1 MSRAHAAA
9 HAREKGERSTIAQH
23 ALTVLAG
30 QLAVMAFGVT
40 DTIVAGRYSPTA
52 LAALSVGTSIFVSV
66 YVSLMGIFQALLPLW
81 AEQRGA
87 GQPQAMGRS
96 LRQALYLLTAVCAL
110 GMAILLRPDALL
122 RWTDVPADL
131 QREVQS
137 YLSVLAWSLPAALLF
152 RLFGTLNQALGRP
165 QLVTVLQLLS
175 LLLKIPLSVWLTFGG
190 AGLPA
195 LGAVGCAWATLAV
208 NYAMVA
214 IALALLR
221 SQGLYAPLALW
232 RRMERPDWRLL
243 AHFARL
249 GIPAGLAILVEVTSF
264 TLMAL
269 FVARQGTLA
278 SASHQIAAN
287 LAALCYMV
295 PLSLAIATSARV
307 SYWRGAGDEAMARRL
322 ILMGLRFAALT
333 GLALASA
340 LFLSR
345 HGVAGIYTSSAD
357 VMALTASLLAWVA
370 AYHVADA
377 IQTFCIFVL
386 RCYRIT
392 VAPLLIYCVLLWGGG
407 LAGGYWLA
415 YAAGP
420 ALPAWLPA
428 GTPAPFWASSAA
440 ALMATALVF
449 GAMVSKVARTRDR

>member
-1 MSRAHAAA
+1 MTRDLLPDRHVQQGTEL
-9 HAREKGERSTIAQH
+9 RMIGQH

-40 DTIVAGRYSPTA
+40 DTIVAGRYSEAA
-52 LAALSVGTSIFVSV
+52 LAALSIGAAIFVSV

-87 GQPQAMGRS
+87 DQPQAIGRS
-96 LRQALYLLTAVCAL
+96 LRQAMYLLAAACLL
-110 GMAILLRPDALL
+110 GMAVLLRPDALL
-122 RWTDVPADL
+122 RWTDVPAGL
-131 QREVQS
+131 QREVKA

-152 RLFGTLNQALGRP
+152 RIYSTLNQALGRP
-165 QLVTVLQLLS
+165 LLVTWLQLLS
-175 LLLKIPLSVWLTFGG
+175 LLLKLPLSVWLTFGG
-190 AGLPA
+190 GGLAP

-208 NYAMVA
+208 NYTMVA

-221 SQGLYAPLALW
+221 RQAFYAPLALW
-232 RRMERPDWRLL
+232 QRMERPDWRQL

-307 SYWRGAGDEAMARRL
+307 SYWRGAGDEALARRL
-322 ILMGLRFAALT
+322 IAMGFRLAALS
-333 GLALASA
+333 GLVLASA
-340 LFLSR
+340 LFAAR
-345 HGVAGIYTSSAD
+345 HGVARIYTGSPEVVA
-357 VMALTASLLAWVA
+357 MTASLLAWVA

-392 VAPLLIYCVLLWGGG
+392 VTPLVIYGVLLWGGG

-415 YAAGP
+415 YEAGP
-420 ALPAWLPA
+420 GLPAWLHA
-428 GTPAPFWASSAA
+428 GTPVPFWASSAA
-440 ALMATALVF
+440 ALLATSAVF
-449 GAMVSKVARTRDR
+449 SVIVRKVAGR

>member
-1 MSRAHAAA
+1 MSQPAHAQP
-9 HAREKGERSTIAQH
+9 GESRTIAQH

-40 DTIVAGRYSPTA
+40 DTIVAGRYSEGA
-52 LAALSVGTSIFVSV
+52 LAALSVGSAIFVSV

-87 GQPQAMGRS
+87 GQPQAIGRT
-96 LRQALYLLTAVCAL
+96 LRQSMYLLATVCVP
-110 GMAILLRPDALL
+110 GMGVLLCPGALL
-122 RWTDVPADL
+122 HWADVPPDL
-131 QREVQS
+131 QIEVRA
-137 YLSVLAWSLPAALLF
+137 YLYVLAWSLPAALLF
-152 RLFGTLNQALGRP
+152 RIYSTLNQALGHP
-165 QLVTVLQLLS
+165 LLVTWLQMLS
-175 LLLKIPLSVWLTFGG
+175 LLLKIPLSIWLAFGG

-195 LGAVGCAWATLAV
+195 LGAEGCAWATLVV

-214 IALALLR
+214 LAMALVRGKA
-221 SQGLYAPLALW
+221 LYAPLALW
-232 RRMERPDWRLL
+232 RRMEAPDWRQL
-243 AHFARL
+243 AQFARL
-249 GIPAGLAILVEVTSF
+249 GVPAGLAILVEVTSF

-307 SYWRGAGDEAMARRL
+307 SYWRGAGDEVMARRL
-322 ILMGLRFAALT
+322 VTMGWRLAALA
-333 GLALASA
+333 GVLLASL

-345 HGVAGIYTSSAD
+345 AGLARIYSSNPEVVAI
-357 VMALTASLLAWVA
+357 TASLLAWVA

-392 VAPLLIYCVLLWGGG
+392 VAPLVIYCLLLWGGG

-415 YAAGP
+415 YGAEL
-420 ALPAWLPA
+420 ALPTWLHP
-428 GTPAPFWASSAA
+428 GTPAPFWASSAC
-440 ALMATALVF
+440 ALLVTALVF
-449 GAMVSKVARTRDR
+449 SAIVRKVTGR

>member
-1 MSRAHAAA
+1 MSQPARAPL
-9 HAREKGERSTIAQH
+9 GTERRTIAQH

-40 DTIVAGRYSPTA
+40 DTIVAGRYAEEA
-52 LAALSVGTSIFVSV
+52 LAALSVGSAIFVSV

-81 AEQRGA
+81 AEHRGA
-87 GQPQAMGRS
+87 GQPQAIGRT
-96 LRQALYLLTAVCAL
+96 LRQAMYMLLAACAL
-110 GMAILLRPDALL
+110 GMGVLLFPDALL
-122 RWTDVPADL
+122 RWADVPPPL
-131 QREVQS
+131 QVEVRA

-152 RLFGTLNQALGRP
+152 RIYSTLNQALGHP
-165 QLVTVLQLLS
+165 LLVTWLQLLS
-175 LLLKIPLSVWLTFGG
+175 LLLKIPLSIWLAFGG

-195 LGAVGCAWATLAV
+195 LGAEGCAWATLVV

-214 IALALLR
+214 LAFVLMR

-232 RRMERPDWRLL
+232 RRMEPPDWPQLVQ
-243 AHFARL
+243 FARL
-249 GIPAGLAILVEVTSF
+249 GVPAGLAILVEVTSF

-295 PLSLAIATSARV
+295 PLSLAIATSARI

-322 ILMGLRFAALT
+322 VTMGWRLAAT
-333 GLALASA
+333 GGLVLASA

-345 HGVAGIYTSSAD
+345 EGLARIYSSNPEVVAT
-357 VMALTASLLAWVA
+357 TASLLAWVA

-377 IQTFCIFVL
+377 VQTFCLFVL

-392 VAPLLIYCVLLWGGG
+392 VAPLVIYCLLLWGGG

-415 YAAGP
+415 YGTDS
-420 ALPAWLPA
+420 ALPAWLHH
-428 GTPAPFWASSAA
+428 GTPAPFWAGSAC
-440 ALMATALVF
+440 ALLVTALVF
-449 GAMVSKVARTRDR
+449 SAIVRKATSR

>member
-1 MSRAHAAA
+1 MYM
-9 HAREKGERSTIAQH
+9 
-23 ALTVLAG
+23 L
-30 QLAVMAFGVT
+30 
-40 DTIVAGRYSPTA
+40 
-52 LAALSVGTSIFVSV
+52 LAACAVG
-66 YVSLMGIFQALLPLW
+66 MGVLLF
-81 AEQRGA
+81 
-87 GQPQAMGRS
+87 
-96 LRQALYLLTAVCAL
+96 
-110 GMAILLRPDALL
+110 PDALL
-122 RWTDVPADL
+122 RWADVPLPL
-131 QREVQS
+131 QVQVRA

-152 RLFGTLNQALGRP
+152 RIYSTLNQALGHP
-165 QLVTVLQLLS
+165 LLVTWLQLVS
-175 LLLKIPLSVWLTFGG
+175 LLIKIPLSIWLAFGG

-195 LGAVGCAWATLAV
+195 LGAEGCAWATLIV

-214 IALALLR
+214 LALSLMR
-221 SQGLYAPLALW
+221 SQRLYAPLALW
-232 RRMERPDWRLL
+232 QRMEPPDWPQL
-243 AHFARL
+243 AQFARL

-307 SYWRGAGDEAMARRL
+307 SYWRGAGDEVTARRL
-322 ILMGLRFAALT
+322 VAMGWRLAAMG
-333 GLALASA
+333 GLVLACA

-345 HGVAGIYTSSAD
+345 EGLARIYSGNLEVVAI
-357 VMALTASLLAWVA
+357 TASLLAWVA

-392 VAPLLIYCVLLWGGG
+392 VAPLVIYCLLLWGGG

-415 YAAGP
+415 YGTDSV
-420 ALPAWLPA
+420 LPAWLHP
-428 GTPAPFWASSAA
+428 GTPAPFWAGSAC
-440 ALMATALVF
+440 ALLVTAVVFSAVVRKATN
-449 GAMVSKVARTRDR
+449 R

>member
-1 MSRAHAAA
+1 MSQPARAPL
-9 HAREKGERSTIAQH
+9 GTERRTIAQH

-40 DTIVAGRYSPTA
+40 DTIVAGRYAEEA
-52 LAALSVGTSIFVSV
+52 LAALSVGSAIFVSV

-81 AEQRGA
+81 AEHRGA
-87 GQPQAMGRS
+87 GQPEAIGRT
-96 LRQALYLLTAVCAL
+96 LRQAMYMLLAACAL
-110 GMAILLRPDALL
+110 GMGVLLFPDALL
-122 RWTDVPADL
+122 RWADVPPPL
-131 QREVQS
+131 QVEVRA

-152 RLFGTLNQALGRP
+152 RIYSTLNQALGHP
-165 QLVTVLQLLS
+165 LLVTWLQLLS
-175 LLLKIPLSVWLTFGG
+175 LLLKIPLSIWLAFGG

-195 LGAVGCAWATLAV
+195 LGAEGCAWATLVV

-214 IALALLR
+214 LAFVLMR
-221 SQGLYAPLALW
+221 SQCLYAPLALW
-232 RRMERPDWRLL
+232 QRMEPPDWPQL
-243 AHFARL
+243 AQLARL
-249 GIPAGLAILVEVTSF
+249 DVPAGLAILVEVTSF

-269 FVARQGTLA
+269 FVARQGTLS

-295 PLSLAIATSARV
+295 PLSLAIATSARI

-322 ILMGLRFAALT
+322 VTMGWRLAAT
-333 GLALASA
+333 GGLVLASA

-345 HGVAGIYTSSAD
+345 EGLARIYSSNPEVVAT
-357 VMALTASLLAWVA
+357 TASLLAWVA

-377 IQTFCIFVL
+377 VQTFCLFVL

-392 VAPLLIYCVLLWGGG
+392 VAPLVIYCLLLWGGG

-415 YAAGP
+415 YGTDS
-420 ALPAWLPA
+420 ALPAWLHH
-428 GTPAPFWASSAA
+428 GTSAPFWASSAC
-440 ALMATALVF
+440 ALLVTALVF
-449 GAMVSKVARTRDR
+449 SAIVRKATSR

>member
-1 MSRAHAAA
+1 MNQPARAPL
-9 HAREKGERSTIAQH
+9 GTERRTIAQH

-40 DTIVAGRYSPTA
+40 DTIVAGRYAEEA
-52 LAALSVGTSIFVSV
+52 LAALSVGSAIFVSV

-81 AEQRGA
+81 AEHRGA
-87 GQPQAMGRS
+87 GQPEAIGRT
-96 LRQALYLLTAVCAL
+96 LRQAMYMLLAACAL
-110 GMAILLRPDALL
+110 GMGVLLFPDALL
-122 RWTDVPADL
+122 RWADVPPPL
-131 QREVQS
+131 QVEVRA

-152 RLFGTLNQALGRP
+152 RIYSTLNQALGHP
-165 QLVTVLQLLS
+165 LLVTWLQLLS
-175 LLLKIPLSVWLTFGG
+175 LLLKIPLSIWLAFGG

-195 LGAVGCAWATLAV
+195 LGAEGCAWATLVV

-214 IALALLR
+214 LAFVLMR
-221 SQGLYAPLALW
+221 SQSLYAPLALW
-232 RRMERPDWRLL
+232 QRMEPPDWPQL
-243 AHFARL
+243 AQFARL
-249 GIPAGLAILVEVTSF
+249 GVPAGLAILVEVTSF

-269 FVARQGTLA
+269 FVARQGTLS

-295 PLSLAIATSARV
+295 PLSLAIATSARI

-322 ILMGLRFAALT
+322 VTMGWRLAAT
-333 GLALASA
+333 GGLVLASA

-345 HGVAGIYTSSAD
+345 EGLARIYSSNPEVVAT
-357 VMALTASLLAWVA
+357 TASLLAWVA

-377 IQTFCIFVL
+377 VQTFCLFVL

-392 VAPLLIYCVLLWGGG
+392 VAPLVIYCLLLWGGG

-415 YAAGP
+415 YGTDS
-420 ALPAWLPA
+420 ALPAWLHH
-428 GTPAPFWASSAA
+428 GTPAPFWASSAC
-440 ALMATALVF
+440 ALLVTALVF
-449 GAMVSKVARTRDR
+449 SAIVRKATSR

>member
-1 MSRAHAAA
+1 MSQPARAPL
-9 HAREKGERSTIAQH
+9 GTERRTIAQH

-40 DTIVAGRYSPTA
+40 DTIVAGRYAEEA
-52 LAALSVGTSIFVSV
+52 LAALSVGSAIFVSV

-81 AEQRGA
+81 AEHRGA
-87 GQPQAMGRS
+87 GQPEAIGRT
-96 LRQALYLLTAVCAL
+96 LRQAMYMLLAACAL
-110 GMAILLRPDALL
+110 GMGVLLFPDALL
-122 RWTDVPADL
+122 RWADVPPPL
-131 QREVQS
+131 QVEVRA

-152 RLFGTLNQALGRP
+152 RIYSTLNQALGHP
-165 QLVTVLQLLS
+165 LLVTWLQLLS
-175 LLLKIPLSVWLTFGG
+175 LLLKIPLSIWLAFGG

-195 LGAVGCAWATLAV
+195 LGAEGCAWATLVV

-214 IALALLR
+214 LAFVLMR

-232 RRMERPDWRLL
+232 RRMEPPDWPQLVQ
-243 AHFARL
+243 FARL
-249 GIPAGLAILVEVTSF
+249 GVPAGLAILVEVTSF

-295 PLSLAIATSARV
+295 PLSLAIATSARI

-322 ILMGLRFAALT
+322 VTMGWRLAAT
-333 GLALASA
+333 GGLVLASA

-345 HGVAGIYTSSAD
+345 EGLARIYSSNPEVVAT
-357 VMALTASLLAWVA
+357 TASLLAWVA

-377 IQTFCIFVL
+377 VQTFCLFVL

-392 VAPLLIYCVLLWGGG
+392 VAPLVIYCLLLWGGG

-415 YAAGP
+415 YGTDS
-420 ALPAWLPA
+420 ALPAWLHH
-428 GTPAPFWASSAA
+428 GTPAPFWAGSAC
-440 ALMATALVF
+440 ALLVTALVF
-449 GAMVSKVARTRDR
+449 STIVRKATSR